1 LGTRLVWGP
10 WRFSPAIGIVVNI
23 LAIVYLI
30 VVLFFSFWPPYTPI
44 EIKDMNYSSV
54 LLVGV
59 MLFSVGYYFA
69 FARKAYDGPIV
80 ETELVVD
87 GVISSSK

>member
-1 LGTRLVWGP
+1 VGTRLVWGP
-10 WRFSPAIGIVVNI
+10 WRFSPAAGITINI
-23 LAIVYLI
+23 LACLYLI
-30 VVLFFSFWPPYTPI
+30 LVLFFSFWPPYTPI
-44 EIKDMNYSSV
+44 TPKDMNYSSV
-54 LLVGV
+54 LLVAV
-59 MLFSVGYYFA
+59 LLFSVGYYFT